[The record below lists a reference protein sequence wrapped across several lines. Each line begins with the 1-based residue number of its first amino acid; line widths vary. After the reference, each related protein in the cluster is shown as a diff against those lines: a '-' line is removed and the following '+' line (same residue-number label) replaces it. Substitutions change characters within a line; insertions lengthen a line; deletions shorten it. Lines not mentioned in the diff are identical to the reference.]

1 MTNKP
6 DVEIEV
12 GTPTGKPD
20 DTGAISAQGPQ
31 PEPVAQ
37 APGPDQLQPAG
48 QASEENMKNLLKFG
62 FAGMA
67 KWKGDHWE
75 LQNVQVDLYGPALA
89 RTLSKYTGGLSD
101 EWSDESLLI
110 FGLGSH
116 IVTSVMK
123 DRQKNAKPAKT
134 LQDWAK
140 ENRANQTSD
149 ESTRPEPAFDPDVFQ
164 NRPEEAG
171 QVVSIGGDVYELDAE
186 Q

>member
-1 MTNKP
+1 MPEKL
-6 DVEIEV
+6 DVEMEV
-12 GTPTGKPD
+12 GAPTGKPD
-20 DTGAISAQGPQ
+20 DTGATGAFGPQ

-37 APGPDQLQPAG
+37 VLGSDQLQPAG

-67 KWKGDHWE
+67 KWKGNHWE
-75 LQNVQVDLYGPALA
+75 LQQVQVDLYGPAMA

-110 FGLGSH
+110 FGIGSH

-123 DRQKNAKPAKT
+123 DRQNNVKPAKT
-134 LQDWAK
+134 LQNWVK
-140 ENRANQTSD
+140 ENRENQTSG

-171 QVVSIGGDVYELDAE
+171 QVVNIGGDVYELDAE